1 LIRRKARGRD
11 TNEDAPMSKPIIA
24 ILGAGLGGTVAAYE
38 IKAAVGS
45 RADVT
50 VVNKGDVFHFVPS
63 NPWVA
68 VGWRKRGA
76 IEVRLPPI
84 MAKKGVGYE
93 GVGARRVHPAENR
106 IELNDGRS
114 LAYDYLVIATG
125 PELAFDEI
133 EGLGP
138 AGFTQSICH
147 VDHAEQA
154 AKAFEAFAAQP
165 GPIVVGAVQGASCFG
180 PAYEFAMIL
189 DTELRR
195 RKIRDRVPMTFV
207 TSEPYIGHLGLD
219 GVGDTEGL
227 LESAFRDRHI
237 KWITN
242 AKVAKA
248 DAGVLDVEEIA
259 EDGAV
264 KARHELPFAFSMM
277 LPAFR
282 GVEAVRGI
290 EGLTNPRG
298 FILVDKT
305 QRNPTFPNVFGLGVA
320 VAIAP
325 TGKTPVPVGVPKT
338 GFMIESMVTAIAQN
352 LKALLQ
358 GAPATHE
365 ATWNAICLADFGD
378 GGVAFIAQPQIPPR
392 NLNWAAEGKWV
403 HLAKVGFEKYFL
415 GKVKRGESETFYEK
429 LALDLMGARKLKA

>member
-1 LIRRKARGRD
+1 MA
-11 TNEDAPMSKPIIA
+11 KPRIVV
-24 ILGAGLGGTVAAYE
+24 LGAGLGGAIAAFE
-38 IKAAVGS
+38 IRHAVGD
-45 RADVT
+45 RADVS
-50 VVNKGDVFHFVPS
+50 VVSQGDTFHFVPS

-68 VGWRKRGA
+68 VHWRKREA
-76 IEVRLPPI
+76 IEVKLP
-84 MAKKGVGYE
+84 AVFKKKGVTFS
-93 GVGARRVHPAENR
+93 GVGAKRVLPAENR
-106 IELNDGRS
+106 VELNDGAS
-114 LAYDYLVIATG
+114 LDYDYLVIATG

-133 EGLGP
+133 QGLGP
-138 AGFTQSICH
+138 HGGFTQSICH
-147 VDHAEQA
+147 VDHAETA
-154 AKAFEAFAAQP
+154 AAAFDRFVENP

-189 DTELRR
+189 DTELKR
-195 RKIRDRVPMTFV
+195 RKIRDKVPMTFV

-219 GVGDTEGL
+219 GVGDTKSL
-227 LESAFRDRHI
+227 LESEMRDRHI

-242 AKVAKA
+242 ARVTSVESAMMH
-248 DAGVLDVEEIA
+248 VEEVA

-264 KARHELPFAFSMM
+264 KATHDVPFTYSMM

-298 FILVDKT
+298 FILVDKH
-305 QRNPTFPNVFGLGVA
+305 QRNPAFPNIFALGVC

-338 GFMIESMVTAIAQN
+338 GFMIESMVTAIARN
-352 LKALLQ
+352 IGDLVE
-358 GAPATHE
+358 GRPATSE

-378 GGVAFIAQPQIPPR
+378 GGVAFVAQPQIPPR
-392 NLNWAAEGKWV
+392 NVNWSASGKWV

-415 GKVKRGESETFYEK
+415 AKVRRGESEPFYEK
-429 LALDLMGARKLKA
+429 LALDVMGIRKIKP